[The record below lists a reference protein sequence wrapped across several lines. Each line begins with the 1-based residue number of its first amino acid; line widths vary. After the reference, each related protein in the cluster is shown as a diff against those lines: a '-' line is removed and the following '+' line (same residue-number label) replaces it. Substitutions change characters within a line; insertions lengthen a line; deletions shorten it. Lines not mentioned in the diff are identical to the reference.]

1 LRSRA
6 TAHFLGSS
14 DAADALAA
22 AFRIPNLLQNLFG
35 EGALSASFIPA
46 YAALHQRDPK
56 RADQLAG
63 AVGGVLALA
72 VSLLVVVGVL
82 GSPWLVDLVAPG
94 FAGEKRELVVRLVR
108 ILFPGIGLLVLS
120 AWCLGVLNTHR
131 RFFLSYAA
139 PVLWN
144 GAIIAALVWG
154 GRLGDADQIAIWAA
168 WGAVAGSFLQFVVQ
182 IPTVLKVAPE
192 LTHRHTGV
200 GHEVREVFRNAVPAV
215 VSRGVG
221 QVSAYVDTLLASL
234 LGTGAVADLT
244 YAQTLYLLPVS
255 LFGMSVSAA
264 ELPAMAR
271 EVGGPN
277 ADALRHRIESGL
289 RQIAFF
295 VVPSAA
301 AMLFLGQVIAGVI
314 YQSGRFGVD
323 DARHV
328 WAVLGG
334 SAVGLLAATQGRL
347 YNSAFY
353 ALGDTRTPLRFA
365 LIRVTLTVVLGAA
378 AALYGPGLLH
388 VDPRWGTAGLTA
400 TAGCAAWIEFLLL
413 QRALNRRI
421 GPTGIRPAELALL
434 WGLALAAA
442 AVGWGCGLLLPATRP
457 LVRGALVLGAFGT
470 TYLAG
475 AALVRHPQLASLRSL
490 GRRR

>member
-1 LRSRA
+1 M
-6 TAHFLGSS
+6 TAHFLGTS
-14 DAADALAA
+14 DAADALLA

-46 YAALHQRDPK
+46 YASLHERDPK

-63 AVGGVLALA
+63 AVGAALALG
-72 VSLLVVVGVL
+72 VSILVAFGVAT
-82 GSPWLVDLVAPG
+82 SPWLVDLVAPG
-94 FAGEKRELVVRLVR
+94 FTGAKRELVVRLVR

-144 GAIIAALVWG
+144 GVIITALIWG
-154 GRLGDADQIAIWAA
+154 GLTGDAERVAVWAA
-168 WGAVAGSFLQFVVQ
+168 YGAVAGSLLQFLVQ
-182 IPTVLKVAPE
+182 VPTVLRVAPE
-192 LTHRHTGV
+192 LTHRHAGV
-200 GHEVREVFRNAVPAV
+200 GTEVREVFRHAVPAV

-271 EVGGPN
+271 EVGGP
-277 ADALRHRIESGL
+277 DPEALRRRIDGGL

-314 YQSGRFGVD
+314 YQSGRFGPD
-323 DARHV
+323 EARHV

-365 LIRVTLTVVLGAA
+365 LIRVVLTVSLGAA

-388 VDPRWGTAGLTA
+388 IDQRWGTAGLTA
-400 TAGCAAWIEFLLL
+400 TAGNAAWIEFLLL
-413 QRALNRRI
+413 QRTMNRRI
-421 GPTGIRPAELALL
+421 GKTGLSLFELGRL
-434 WGLALAAA
+434 WGLALTAAA
-442 AVGWGCGLLLPATRP
+442 AGWGVWRLLGHHGP
-457 LVRGALVLGAFGT
+457 LVVGAAVLGTFGLV
-470 TYLAG
+470 YLAG
-475 AALVRHPQLASLRSL
+475 AAALKVPQLASIARI
-490 GRRR
+490 GRWR